1 MKSNKSFLFE
11 EKVGVLPRHD
21 EEYKAPIS
29 ASIELVQN
37 GFQLRYEG
45 KEFNADTL
53 DKGLKMIRDWMTMSH
68 DKDEESENNSDHE
81 ND

>member
-1 MKSNKSFLFE
+1 MNLKKNFLFA

-21 EEYKAPIS
+21 EEFKMPIS
-29 ASIELVQN
+29 ANIELVQN

-45 KEFNADTL
+45 KDFNADNI
-53 DKGLKMIRDWMTMSH
+53 DDALKLIRSWMTMSH
-68 DKDEESENNSDHE
+68 DKDEESEHNSDHE